1 MKILKKRSHIFAI
14 LIFLLFG
21 ALPPGGV
28 RGDSHSVLAEFE
40 KARDFFQREEYARC
54 LEILHGLENISPRH
68 PLRPEIAFLTGQ
80 TLRFL
85 RRWPEA
91 AGEFSLSEKIFPL
104 LADYALFH
112 EGQAWRKAGED
123 EKSLEAFQRLIALYP
138 QSLPAPRGGLK
149 MAEIFLERGEFQKAA
164 AICQRLLASPFT
176 QDVPASALLLLGQAQ
191 EGMGKW
197 GEALAT
203 YNKIWLEHPL
213 HPAARKA
220 EVRRNRLVREKE
232 IVAPTIPPRAL
243 FARALKFFQAHFY
256 GAALREI
263 NRIEGFPPEA
273 FPVSYRGEGWV
284 DDLYFHRGLCFF
296 RLKQYERA
304 AETFQL
310 ILYQS
315 QNDETAEKSLY
326 WLMRALFRYGLQEE
340 AIGFFPLLRSAY
352 PKSKFLDRALFLQA
366 HIREDR
372 GETEK
377 AISIYRKIAGG
388 IPSSAFK
395 SSALWK
401 IGWLSYKRE
410 DYRGA
415 LQAWERLLASAS
427 RSPWV
432 EKGLYWKARAL
443 KKTGRFQEANETVQ
457 RLKQEYPASYYAQ
470 MISNQVPSEGAN
482 GKNWQALEEQILPVF
497 FEIQAKF
504 AGVEN
509 LHFEKGKKLVQLGML
524 SPALEELQAA
534 EEEGKSIEGMRLEIA
549 RLYREAGEYH
559 RSNFLVRKHY
569 PLKPFAGHLEENDRL
584 LFLLAYPLGD
594 PVAVNHFAKMRR
606 LDPALLS
613 AVILEESRFHA
624 AALSVAGARGLM
636 QILPSTGRKIA
647 RQLKLRS
654 FSDELLF
661 DPRMNLRLGSWY
673 LSRLLEQFGGRQTF
687 ALAAYNAGPQIVREW
702 LAQNAALE
710 EDEFVEEIPY
720 AETKNYIIRV
730 MTSAQIYRDL
740 YLPRRIR

>member
-243 FARALKFFQAHFY
+243 FVR
-256 GAALREI
+256 
-263 NRIEGFPPEA
+263 
-273 FPVSYRGEGWV
+273 
-284 DDLYFHRGLCFF
+284 
-296 RLKQYERA
+296 
-304 AETFQL
+304 
-310 ILYQS
+310 
-315 QNDETAEKSLY
+315 
-326 WLMRALFRYGLQEE
+326 
-340 AIGFFPLLRSAY
+340 
-352 PKSKFLDRALFLQA
+352 
-366 HIREDR
+366 
-372 GETEK
+372 
-377 AISIYRKIAGG
+377 
-388 IPSSAFK
+388 
-395 SSALWK
+395 
-401 IGWLSYKRE
+401 
-410 DYRGA
+410 
-415 LQAWERLLASAS
+415 AWE
-427 RSPWV
+427 
-432 EKGLYWKARAL
+432 
-443 KKTGRFQEANETVQ
+443 
-457 RLKQEYPASYYAQ
+457 EYSWD
-470 MISNQVPSEGAN
+470 N
-482 GKNWQALEEQILPVF
+482 
-497 FEIQAKF
+497 
-504 AGVEN
+504 
-509 LHFEKGKKLVQLGML
+509 
-524 SPALEELQAA
+524 
-534 EEEGKSIEGMRLEIA
+534 
-549 RLYREAGEYH
+549 
-559 RSNFLVRKHY
+559 
-569 PLKPFAGHLEENDRL
+569 
-584 LFLLAYPLGD
+584 
-594 PVAVNHFAKMRR
+594 
-606 LDPALLS
+606 
-613 AVILEESRFHA
+613 
-624 AALSVAGARGLM
+624 
-636 QILPSTGRKIA
+636 
-647 RQLKLRS
+647 
-654 FSDELLF
+654 
-661 DPRMNLRLGSWY
+661 PR
-673 LSRLLEQFGGRQTF
+673 
-687 ALAAYNAGPQIVREW
+687 
-702 LAQNAALE
+702 
-710 EDEFVEEIPY
+710 
-720 AETKNYIIRV
+720 
-730 MTSAQIYRDL
+730 
-740 YLPRRIR
+740 